1 MITNG
6 IKRYLNLSL
15 DVSIGKITDQAKTS
29 NYNEGLL
36 GDGQKQRVMRNCK
49 YIMKLLISMLTRPLD
64 PDFCSHHRF
73 PTTDSNPRRYCK
85 PSRSINCYARL
96 VFPSCLSPMVSWSVK
111 KELSFQL
118 HTPVYDCAL
127 SVNSHSK
134 ANMFSWSNSS
144 TMPTRCLHS
153 ILLDTFLFFASRRK
167 RHRRR
172 VNSSANVIK
181 PE

>member
-64 PDFCSHHRF
+64 PGFCSHHRF
-73 PTTDSNPRRYCK
+73 PTTDSNPRRY
-85 PSRSINCYARL
+85 YQ
-96 VFPSCLSPMVSWSVK
+96 
-111 KELSFQL
+111 ELEEEVVLNLDNESEVL
-118 HTPVYDCAL
+118 EEE
-127 SVNSHSK
+127 
-134 ANMFSWSNSS
+134 
-144 TMPTRCLHS
+144 
-153 ILLDTFLFFASRRK
+153 LDTPLTTDK
-167 RHRRR
+167 RLYRLL
-172 VNSSANVIK
+172 
-181 PE
+181 